1 MIMKC
6 GAMTIIIGNL
16 LFTERKNNMIKL
28 IKNWYKT
35 KKIQAQL
42 KAEFYGI
49 IRAVIQEKENIKEL
63 IENAYDVLKDTPK
76 EELQQ
81 KIIEQVAVLVHE
93 TNQKN
98 RNMIDD

>member
-1 MIMKC
+1 
-6 GAMTIIIGNL
+6 
-16 LFTERKNNMIKL
+16 MIKL
-28 IKNWYKT
+28 IKNWYTT

-49 IRAVIQEKENIKEL
+49 IGRLFHEKDSIKEL
-63 IENAYDVLKDTPK
+63 IENTYDVLKDIPK
-76 EELQQ
+76 EELRE